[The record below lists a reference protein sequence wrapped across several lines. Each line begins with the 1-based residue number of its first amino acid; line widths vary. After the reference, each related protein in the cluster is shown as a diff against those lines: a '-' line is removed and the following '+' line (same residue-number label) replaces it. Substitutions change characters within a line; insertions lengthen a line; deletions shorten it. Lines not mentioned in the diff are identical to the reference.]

1 MVALADE
8 HGDQLEVE
16 DRLVIH
22 AVIGLMPLL
31 CVEYAGL
38 VLEVLRDSLLDC
50 GDVGSEVVVGLA
62 EG

>member
-8 HGDQLEVE
+8 HGNQLEVE

-22 AVIGLMPLL
+22 TVIGLLPLF

-38 VLEVLRDSLLDC
+38 VLEVLRDCLLDC
-50 GDVGSEVVVGLA
+50 GDVGPEVVVGLA